1 MSPRAAGWTGA
12 LLGLAMLAS
21 CIPPSRRNPPPAQ
34 PPYGQ
39 PQPWGQPT
47 YGPTPPYQPTATAPA
62 PAAAPTPAPQPST
75 AQKPIFRL
83 PGLILGGLLGG
94 GRTPRPTPTA
104 TAAPP
109 APAPAPTGKGCGEVN
124 VDGVTVP
131 LDCVTRDYGRVAG
144 AMRMPAPVP
153 PKTVIEYLDH
163 RVSQMEGPTRHQ
175 RRANSGAACALASVI
190 DQGLIR
196 NGGGFLPVSA
206 LHLWAR
212 SPAPTAGAVVGSL
225 GKGVAAEATLPYD
238 EGKACKWASAEG
250 SVLCGNVKH
259 EAPTASDV
267 DATPFARLTLA
278 LELDGTSGEAL
289 RDALLRD
296 HDVLFSLRVDPEA
309 WKAVV
314 KSAEAEPLVPDF
326 TGTAAAHTVALAGFA
341 LQEGQWFYLIKN
353 SWGPAWGRDGYA
365 WVQET
370 TLKRNVIAAYVVE
383 VSVMNGATI
392 GPAGPHACPPGQ
404 LPDATT
410 RACAAACPNGSQP
423 RGGACK

>member
-1 MSPRAAGWTGA
+1 MTGA
-12 LLGLAMLAS
+12 LLGLALLAS
-21 CIPPSRRNPPPAQ
+21 CVPPSRRNPQPAAP

-47 YGPTPPYQPTATAPA
+47 YGSTPPYQPTSTVSTSAP
-62 PAAAPTPAPQPST
+62 PTPAPQPST

-83 PGLILGGLLGG
+83 PGMILGGLLGG
-94 GRTPRPTPTA
+94 GRNPNNPAPTA
-104 TAAPP
+104 TATTPP
-109 APAPAPTGKGCGEVN
+109 PAPAPTGKGCGEVN

-144 AMRMPAPVP
+144 ATRMPAPVP
-153 PKTVIEYLDH
+153 PKTPIEYLDH
-163 RVSQMEGPTRHQ
+163 RVSKMEGPTRHQ
-175 RRANSGAACALASVI
+175 RRVNSGSACALASVI

-206 LHLWAR
+206 LHIWAR
-212 SPAPTAGAVVGSL
+212 SPAPTGGAVVGSL
-225 GKGVAAEATLPYD
+225 GKGIASEAAMPYD
-238 EGKACKWASAEG
+238 EGKACKWASPEG
-250 SVLCGNVKH
+250 SLLCGNVKH
-259 EAPTASDV
+259 EAPSAGDV
-267 DATPFARLTLA
+267 DAAPFARLTLA

-296 HDVLFSLRVDPEA
+296 HDVLFALRVDPEA
-309 WKAVV
+309 WRAVV
-314 KSAEAEPLVPDF
+314 KSADAEPLVPDF

-353 SWGPAWGRDGYA
+353 SWGPSWGRDGYA
-365 WVQET
+365 WVQEA
-370 TLKRNVIAAYVVE
+370 TLKRNVIAAHVVE

-392 GPAGPHACPPGQ
+392 GPAGPHACAPGQ

-410 RACAAACPNGSQP
+410 RACAPACPNGSQQ
-423 RGGACK
+423 RGGQCK